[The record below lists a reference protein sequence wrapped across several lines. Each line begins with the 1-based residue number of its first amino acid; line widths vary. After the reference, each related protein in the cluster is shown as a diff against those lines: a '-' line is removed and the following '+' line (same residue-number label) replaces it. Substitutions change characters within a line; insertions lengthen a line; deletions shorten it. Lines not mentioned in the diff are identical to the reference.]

1 MCILLHIIPGGV
13 NAIYRPR
20 EKMHGEED
28 GEVHNLELLVVLAHA
43 SFPLADFTMFPFAVI
58 NGNREYDSFQ

>member
-1 MCILLHIIPGGV
+1 MPFIGQGQLEAPGYELSHLLP
-13 NAIYRPR
+13 
-20 EKMHGEED
+20 
-28 GEVHNLELLVVLAHA
+28 HA

>member
-13 NAIYRPR
+13 NAIYRQGQLEAP
-20 EKMHGEED
+20 GY
-28 GEVHNLELLVVLAHA
+28 ELLRLLPHA